1 MLFNLNNA
9 HSEPRNEAELEKQR
23 PSRKLLRLS
32 KAIII
37 CSPGNKPFSIS
48 VQIVH
53 QLSGELVLLETN
65 RVFRANL
72 IANRTSW
79 LSHPGWLTAHM
90 VTGCG

>member
-1 MLFNLNNA
+1 MLFNINTA
-9 HSEPRNEAELEKQR
+9 HSEPQNEAGLEKQR

-48 VQIVH
+48 VQIV
-53 QLSGELVLLETN
+53 SGELVLLETN

-72 IANRTSW
+72 IANPTSW